1 MFEGPKSVLSNMT
14 ILSLCRSCM
23 CMGDMPRLSCRRVH
37 LPLMPEVFCGGVS
50 GMVVV
55 GGKASSVKRTKLV
68 NIFWWCL
75 LGNWCV

>member
-1 MFEGPKSVLSNMT
+1 
-14 ILSLCRSCM
+14 
-23 CMGDMPRLSCRRVH
+23 MGDMPRLSCRRVH